1 MGCAQWEG
9 QRPAKETRGTA
20 EKLAC
25 VSHDPVL
32 GNYAGDLGTSV
43 EGDT

>member
-1 MGCAQWEG
+1 MGSVQWEG
-9 QRPAKETRGTA
+9 QGPSKEKRGTA

-25 VSHDPVL
+25 VSRDPVL
-32 GNYAGDLGTSV
+32 GNYSRDLCTSV